1 MLLLLPLG
9 EQLATSQ
16 MEAESTHARTHAAFV
31 MLESE
36 SVVMQMP
43 SANVVVGRRSTTSI
57 GDIPRS

>member
-9 EQLATSQ
+9 ERLVTSQ
-16 MEAESTHARTHAAFV
+16 MEAESTHAAFV

-57 GDIPRS
+57 SDLPRS

>member
-9 EQLATSQ
+9 EQLVTSQ
-16 MEAESTHARTHAAFV
+16 MEAESTHAAFV

-57 GDIPRS
+57 SD